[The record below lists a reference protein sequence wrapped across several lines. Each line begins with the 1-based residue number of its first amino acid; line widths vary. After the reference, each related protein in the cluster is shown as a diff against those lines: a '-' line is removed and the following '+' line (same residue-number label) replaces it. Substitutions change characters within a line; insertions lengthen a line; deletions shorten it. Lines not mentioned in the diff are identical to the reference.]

1 MKLRARPNLLDAE
14 VEGEGNGTLLD
25 DDPIA
30 GEDKPDTGSVEERNS
45 LLCAGGVCAGL
56 DDDEL

>member
-1 MKLRARPNLLDAE
+1 MDAE

-30 GEDKPDTGSVEERNS
+30 GEDKPDTGSVEERNP